1 MPTTSGAGPSS
12 RRSRRMC
19 SDAGGVTL
27 GDGTRGRY
35 RCPVPSDDAT
45 APTDGSGR
53 LPTDARPTR
62 YDLRLAPDLAA
73 STFRGD
79 VVVTLDVE
87 RGTDVLV
94 CNAAELAVG
103 GAWVDVDRSGGR
115 RVGKGGGSTW
125 RTGWG

>member
-53 LPTDARPTR
+53 LPTAARPTR
-62 YDLRLAPDLAA
+62 YDLRLAPDLAP
-73 STFRGD
+73 SPFRADG
-79 VVVTLDVE
+79 VVALPGEQGPDA
-87 RGTDVLV
+87 RV
-94 CNAAELAVG
+94 CNAVALRG
-103 GAWVDVDRSGGR
+103 RHAWVAVEGR
-115 RVGKGGGSTW
+115 TS
-125 RTGWG
+125 